1 MNLRALDVRTD
12 ILPFVIATAG
22 EFAALY
28 FWLHYLDQG
37 QFLLANAVLW
47 GGFAVERTAVYL
59 WIRYIYREEEGRT
72 VEGSFFSV
80 FGALVLITLTEV
92 LIWILWLALADGQ
105 IAWLDVGFL
114 ENTLLAGGVLMVLML
129 IEHSVEMAG
138 LRQRSPLEY
147 MTNGNT
153 IFFTLMEVLGAVGW
167 LYLVRTDRPVLGA
180 ICLLVGLS
188 IEHVLQGSELRPEE
202 DPGAQVAPRALRT

>member
-1 MNLRALDVRTD
+1 MNLRELDFRTD
-12 ILPFVIATAG
+12 ILPFIIATAG
-22 EFAALY
+22 EFTALY
-28 FWLHYLDQG
+28 FWLYYLDQG
-37 QFLLANAVLW
+37 QFLLANAILW

-59 WIRYIYREEEGRT
+59 WIRYIYREEGRT

-80 FGALVLITLTEV
+80 FGALFLITLSEV

-105 IAWLDVGFL
+105 IAWLNVGFV
-114 ENTLLAGGVLMVLML
+114 ENTLLAGAVLMGLML
-129 IEHSVEMAG
+129 IEHSVEMGG
-138 LRQRSPLEY
+138 LRQRSPLAY

-180 ICLLVGLS
+180 VCLLVGLS
-188 IEHVLQGSELRPEE
+188 VEHVLQGSELRPEE
-202 DPGAQVAPRALRT
+202 DPGAEVAPPVLRT

>member
-1 MNLRALDVRTD
+1 MKLSSLDFRTD
-12 ILPFVIATAG
+12 VLPFVVATAG

-28 FWLHYLDQG
+28 FWLYFLDQG
-37 QFLLANAVLW
+37 QFLLANAILW

-59 WIRYIYREEEGRT
+59 WMQYIYREAEGRA
-72 VEGSFFSV
+72 VDRPFFSV
-80 FGALVLITLTEV
+80 FAALFLITLTEV

-105 IAWLDVGFL
+105 IAWLNLGFVA
-114 ENTLLAGGVLMVLML
+114 NTMLAGGVLMVLML

-138 LRQRSPLEY
+138 LRQRSPLAY
-147 MTNGNT
+147 MTDANT

-180 ICLLVGLS
+180 LCLLVGLS
-188 IEHVLQGSELRPEE
+188 IEHILQGSELRPEE
-202 DPGAQVAPRALRT
+202 EPGAEVAPHALPT

>member
-1 MNLRALDVRTD
+1 MNLRSLDFRTD
-12 ILPFVIATAG
+12 VLPFIIATAG
-22 EFAALY
+22 EFTALY
-28 FWLHYLDQG
+28 FWLYYLDQG
-37 QFLLANAVLW
+37 QFLLANAILW
-47 GGFAVERTAVYL
+47 GGFAIERTAVYL
-59 WIRYIYREEEGRT
+59 WIQYIYREQEGRARAD
-72 VEGSFFSV
+72 SFLSV
-80 FGALVLITLTEV
+80 FGALFLITLTEIV
-92 LIWILWLALADGQ
+92 IWILWLAVADGEV
-105 IAWLDVGFL
+105 AWLDFGFV
-114 ENTLLAGGVLMVLML
+114 ENTLLAGAVLMVLML

-180 ICLLVGLS
+180 VCLLVGLS

-202 DPGAQVAPRALRT
+202 DPGEEVAPRALRA

>member
-1 MNLRALDVRTD
+1 MNLRALDFRTD
-12 ILPFVIATAG
+12 ILPFIIATAG
-22 EFAALY
+22 EFTALY
-28 FWLHYLDQG
+28 FWLYYLDQG
-37 QFLLANAVLW
+37 QFLLANAILW

-59 WIRYIYREEEGRT
+59 WIRYIYREEGRT

-80 FGALVLITLTEV
+80 FGALFLITLSEV

-105 IAWLDVGFL
+105 IAWLNVGFV
-114 ENTLLAGGVLMVLML
+114 ENTLLAGAVLMGLML
-129 IEHSVEMAG
+129 IEHSVEMGG
-138 LRQRSPLEY
+138 LRQRSPLIY

-180 ICLLVGLS
+180 VCLLVGLS
-188 IEHVLQGSELRPEE
+188 VEHVLQGSELRPEE
-202 DPGAQVAPRALRT
+202 DPGAEVAPPVLRT

>member
-1 MNLRALDVRTD
+1 MKLSSLDFRTD
-12 ILPFVIATAG
+12 VLPFVIATAG

-28 FWLHYLDQG
+28 FWLYYLDQG
-37 QFLLANAVLW
+37 HFLLANAILW
-47 GGFAVERTAVYL
+47 GGFAVERTAVYV
-59 WIRYIYREEEGRT
+59 WIQYIYREEESRAISS
-72 VEGSFFSV
+72 SFLSV
-80 FGALVLITLTEV
+80 FAGLFVITLTEV

-105 IAWLDVGFL
+105 IAWLNFGFV
-114 ENTLLAGGVLMVLML
+114 ENTILAGVVLMILML

-180 ICLLVGLS
+180 VCLLLGLS
-188 IEHVLQGSELRPEE
+188 IEHILQGSELRPEAAPKSGSE
-202 DPGAQVAPRALRT
+202 VAPEAV